1 MEHAYLW
8 WPANYLATWT
18 ICLEKQNFK
27 RGLTNENIGKIARQ
41 CKHTKWTDLIGQLWM
56 CGYNIEVSKS
66 DSIFSSRLACWCEED
81 G

>member
-1 MEHAYLW
+1 MNNLFRKTKSS
-8 WPANYLATWT
+8 ND
-18 ICLEKQNFK
+18 NFK